1 MSDFY
6 TVLLQEEMDRHPMVS
21 SLLDKLANY
30 TNLSQGALEHE
41 EADEESSKKKT
52 VKVKQTQSIQAL
64 LALVDMVAYNFILT
78 VVLLNLLNSGCVTGS
93 LTHEAELLLLISH
106 LPPVLNLS
114 PIKPS
119 LDVLCLL
126 IRYYIL
132 MDGFYL
138 F

>member
-1 MSDFY
+1 MCDF
-6 TVLLQEEMDRHPMVS
+6 TLSLQEEMDRHPMVS

-30 TNLSQGALEHE
+30 TNLSQGAQEHE
-41 EADEESSKKKT
+41 EADEEESTKKKT
-52 VKVKQTQSIQAL
+52 VKVKQTQSVQVL

-78 VVLLNLLNSGCVTGS
+78 AVLLNLLNSRCVTGS
-93 LTHEAELLLLISH
+93 LTHEAKLLVLISH

-126 IRYYIL
+126 I
-132 MDGFYL
+132 F
-138 F
+138 